1 MSVVL
6 IIAFAD
12 RFDQRTKFGV
22 ENEFNPLQAEQYMYI
37 AYHNVINTSNSLNCI
52 IYILRNIGGEIN
64 RDEKNTKRVLGI
76 PFHSYNV
83 RKQKSIM

>member
-1 MSVVL
+1 
-6 IIAFAD
+6 
-12 RFDQRTKFGV
+12 
-22 ENEFNPLQAEQYMYI
+22 MYI